1 MLLFRDL
8 NSSMIASLRTR
19 TKKILASFLLLTTEA
34 LLSLSLFVIALVIF
48 VAVAKY
54 VFWDQKAEFDQQAF
68 QFFEAFISDSNN
80 SLMAFFTVFGNYQF
94 LVTANLLVIFY
105 FLFIRKHKWYSIKIP
120 AVALGSVSIMFLL
133 KLWFSRPRPLTP
145 LLGPALGYSFP
156 SGHAMSSVTFFGL
169 LIYFIWKKT
178 ALNPGLRYLIIS
190 LLVLLICIIGISRIY
205 LRVHYASD
213 VIAGFCVGLIWLVI
227 SINLLDRIEKR
238 NKAKLREL
246 VEEQPPGK

>member
-1 MLLFRDL
+1 
-8 NSSMIASLRTR
+8 
-19 TKKILASFLLLTTEA
+19 
-34 LLSLSLFVIALVIF
+34 
-48 VAVAKY
+48 
-54 VFWDQKAEFDQQAF
+54 
-68 QFFEAFISDSNN
+68 
-80 SLMAFFTVFGNYQF
+80 
-94 LVTANLLVIFY
+94 
-105 FLFIRKHKWYSIKIP
+105 
-120 AVALGSVSIMFLL
+120 
-133 KLWFSRPRPLTP
+133 PLTP

-169 LIYFIWKKT
+169 LIYFIWKR
-178 ALNPGLRYLIIS
+178 AGLNPGIRYLIIS

-238 NKAKLREL
+238 NKTKLREL